1 MEITIKS
8 SSENPKTIADNINHY
23 MNYYKISR
31 KELAERLN
39 VSTATVGYWCTGKK
53 IPRMSKIDE
62 MCKIFNVKRK
72 NIVSE
77 REFVIRTVKNGPLIS
92 VKSSL
97 TKPVTD
103 LDPDEEQIINLY
115 RQKNYKEIINLM
127 MEKL

>member
-62 MCKIFNVKRK
+62 MCKIFNVKC
-72 NIVSE
+72 
-77 REFVIRTVKNGPLIS
+77 
-92 VKSSL
+92 
-97 TKPVTD
+97 
-103 LDPDEEQIINLY
+103 
-115 RQKNYKEIINLM
+115 
-127 MEKL
+127 